1 MTLFAYERRDEMKVS
16 LLLPRFATVLQLI
29 DTQCYILT
37 KV

>member
-1 MTLFAYERRDEMKVS
+1 MTLFGYERRDEMKVL

-29 DTQCYILT
+29 DIQCYILI